1 MDVRTLYIYI
11 YDWVTDGENRENK
24 ELMDQIKG
32 EGKTKSWHYQKGNI
46 ALSKIVIGT
55 HYIK

>member
-1 MDVRTLYIYI
+1 MA
-11 YDWVTDGENRENK
+11 DGENRENR

-32 EGKTKSWHYQKGNI
+32 EGKTKSRHYQKGNI
-46 ALSKIVIGT
+46 ALSKIVIDT